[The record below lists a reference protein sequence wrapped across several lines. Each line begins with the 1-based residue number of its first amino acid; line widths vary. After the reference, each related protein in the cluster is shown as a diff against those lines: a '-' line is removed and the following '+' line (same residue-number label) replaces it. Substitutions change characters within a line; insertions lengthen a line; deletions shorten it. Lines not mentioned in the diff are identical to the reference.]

1 MTADMDQVYAAWMR
15 TGSVDVARDTDAA
28 DIVSFVEQRLA
39 EVEALAEDQGAYHA
53 LAALAAMSAFLG
65 DTLHARRDVFDRL
78 GDVIERF
85 KDVADTIGQRVAA
98 DSLTIGVGVPFG
110 VSVSLSFAIHRP

>member
-1 MTADMDQVYAAWMR
+1 MTAEMDQIYAAWMR

-39 EVEALAEDQGAYHA
+39 EVEALAEDEGAYHA
-53 LAALAAMSAFLG
+53 LAALNAFLG
-65 DTLHARRDVFDRL
+65 ETLHARRDVLDRL
-78 GDVIERF
+78 GEVIERF
-85 KDVADTIGQRVAA
+85 KDVSDTIGQRVAA

-110 VSVSLSFAIHRP
+110 VSVSLSFAIRQP

>member
-1 MTADMDQVYAAWMR
+1 MTADMDQVYATWMR
-15 TGSVDVARDTDAA
+15 TGSVEFARETDAA
-28 DIVSFVEQRLA
+28 DIVSFLEQRLA
-39 EVEALAEDQGAYHA
+39 EVEALAEDDGAYDA
-53 LAALAAMSAFLG
+53 LAALAALNAFLG
-65 DTLHARRDVFDRL
+65 ATLQARRDVLDRL

-85 KDVADTIGQRVAA
+85 KDVAQLIGRRVAA

>member
-15 TGSVDVARDTDAA
+15 TGSVEVARDTDAA

-39 EVEALAEDQGAYHA
+39 KVEALAEDEGAYQA
-53 LAALAAMSAFLG
+53 LAALAALNAFLG
-65 DTLHARRDVFDRL
+65 ETLHARRDVLDQL

-85 KDVADTIGQRVAA
+85 EDVAQLIGRLVGP
-98 DSLTIGVGVPFG
+98 DSLMIGVGVPFG
-110 VSVSLSFAIHRP
+110 VSVSLSFAIKRP